1 MNLKPSTQ
9 LNLYGLK
16 TEFIQFVKLFENSK
30 LPNKILLSGEKGIGK
45 CTLAYHLIN
54 FILSNDENF
63 SYNLENL
70 SINPENTS
78 YKLIQ
83 NNSNTNFYLIDID
96 DEKKN
101 IDISQIRQLINS
113 LNKSSFNSKPRFIL
127 IDNIEYLNINSI
139 NALLKILEEP
149 NENTYFILINN
160 NKKIFSTILSRCLDF
175 KIKLSYKNI
184 SNINRHLFN
193 SSISDLINE
202 DLINYYLTPGKIY
215 NLIKFSKNNDI
226 DLKNTNL
233 NDFLSIIIKR
243 SYYKGDNVIKSIVY
257 EYLEFFLIKN
267 ISINYTDIFKYFL
280 KRINDVKKYNL
291 DDESLFIEVNKKLLN
306 G

>member
-1 MNLKPSTQ
+1 MNIKPSTQ

-16 TEFIQFVKLFENSK
+16 KELNQFVNLFKNSK

-54 FILSNDENF
+54 FILSNNQKF
-63 SYNLENL
+63 PYNLDSL
-70 SINPENTS
+70 SINSENTS

-96 DEKKN
+96 NEKKN
-101 IDISQIRQLINS
+101 INISQIRQLIDS

-127 IDNIEYLNINSI
+127 IDNIEYLNISSI

-149 NENTYFILINN
+149 RENTYFILIHN
-160 NKKIFSTILSRCLDF
+160 NKKINSTILSRCINF
-175 KIKLSYKNI
+175 KITLSNKNI
-184 SNINRHLFN
+184 SNINKHLFSGN
-193 SSISDLINE
+193 ISDLINE

-215 NLIKFSKNNDI
+215 NLIEFSKNKNI

-233 NDFLSIIIKR
+233 SDFLSIVING
-243 SYYKGDNVIKSIVY
+243 SYYKGDDIIKNIIY

-267 ISINYTDIFKYFL
+267 ISIKYADVFKYFI
-280 KRINDVKKYNL
+280 KRISEVKKYNL
-291 DDESLFIEVNKKLLN
+291 DEESLFIEVNRKLLN

>member
-1 MNLKPSTQ
+1 MSLKPSTQ

-16 TEFIQFVKLFENSK
+16 KELNQFVELFKNSK

-54 FILSNDENF
+54 FILSNNENF
-63 SYNLENL
+63 SYNLDSL
-70 SINPENTS
+70 TINPENTS
-78 YKLIQ
+78 YKLIC
-83 NNSNTNFYLIDID
+83 NNSNTNFHLIDID
-96 DEKKN
+96 NEKRN
-101 IDISQIRQLINS
+101 IDIFQIRQLINT

-160 NKKIFSTILSRCLDF
+160 NKKIYSTILSRCLDF
-175 KIKLSYKNI
+175 KISLSHENI
-184 SNINRHLFN
+184 LNINKHLFN
-193 SSISDLINE
+193 SSINDLINE

-215 NLIKFSKNNDI
+215 NLIEFSKNKDI

-233 NDFLSIIIKR
+233 NDFLSMIIKE
-243 SYYKGDNVIKSIVY
+243 SYYKGDNSIKNIVY

-267 ISINYTDIFKYFL
+267 ISIKYTDVFKYFL
-280 KRINDVKKYNL
+280 KRINEVRKYNL
-291 DDESLFIEVNKKLLN
+291 DEESLFIEVNKKLLN

>member
-1 MNLKPSTQ
+1 MSLKPSTQ

-16 TEFIQFVKLFENSK
+16 TEFNQFVKLFKNSR

-54 FILSNDENF
+54 FILSNDESY
-63 SYNLENL
+63 SYNLNSL

-96 DEKKN
+96 NEKKN
-101 IDISQIRQLINS
+101 IDISQIRKLIDA
-113 LNKSSFNSKPRFIL
+113 LNKSSFNSKPRFVL
-127 IDNIEYLNINSI
+127 IDNIEYLNISSI

-149 NENTYFILINN
+149 NENIYFILINN
-160 NKKIFSTILSRCLDF
+160 NKKIYSTILSRCLDF
-175 KIKLSYKNI
+175 KITLSNKNI
-184 SNINRHLFN
+184 LDINRHLLN

-215 NLIKFSKNNDI
+215 NLIEFSKNKDI

-233 NDFLSIIIKR
+233 NDFLSIIIKE
-243 SYYKGDNVIKSIVY
+243 SYYKGDNTIKNIVY
-257 EYLEFFLIKN
+257 EYLEFFLVKN
-267 ISINYTDIFKYFL
+267 ISIKYTDVFKYFL

-291 DDESLFIEVNKKLLN
+291 DEESLFIEVNKKLLN

>member
-1 MNLKPSTQ
+1 MSLKPSTQ

-16 TEFIQFVKLFENSK
+16 KELNQFVELFKNSK

-54 FILSNDENF
+54 FILSNNENF
-63 SYNLENL
+63 SYNLDSL

-83 NNSNTNFYLIDID
+83 NNSNTNFHLIDID
-96 DEKKN
+96 SEKKN
-101 IDISQIRQLINS
+101 IDISQIRQLIDD

-127 IDNIEYLNINSI
+127 IDNIEYLNIYSI

-160 NKKIFSTILSRCLDF
+160 NKKIYSTILSRCLDF
-175 KIKLSYKNI
+175 KIRLSHENI
-184 SNINRHLFN
+184 SNINKQLFN
-193 SSISDLINE
+193 SGINDLINE

-215 NLIKFSKNNDI
+215 NLIEFSKNKDI
-226 DLKNTNL
+226 DLKSTNL
-233 NDFLSIIIKR
+233 NNFLSVIIKE
-243 SYYKGDNVIKSIVY
+243 SYYKGDNSTKNIVY
-257 EYLEFFLIKN
+257 EYLEFFLIKK
-267 ISINYTDIFKYFL
+267 ISIKYADVFKYFL
-280 KRINDVKKYNL
+280 KRINDVRKYNL
-291 DDESLFIEVNKKLLN
+291 DEETLFIEVNKKLLN

>member
-1 MNLKPSTQ
+1 MNIKPSTQ

-16 TEFIQFVKLFENSK
+16 KELNQFVNLFKNSK

-54 FILSNDENF
+54 FILSNNQKF
-63 SYNLENL
+63 PYNLDSL

-96 DEKKN
+96 NEKKN
-101 IDISQIRQLINS
+101 INISQIRQLIDS

-127 IDNIEYLNINSI
+127 IDNIEYLNISSI

-149 NENTYFILINN
+149 RENTYFILIHN
-160 NKKIFSTILSRCLDF
+160 NKKINSTILSRCINF
-175 KIKLSYKNI
+175 KITLSNKNI
-184 SNINRHLFN
+184 SNINKHLFSGN
-193 SSISDLINE
+193 ISDLINE

-215 NLIKFSKNNDI
+215 NLIEFSKNKNI

-233 NDFLSIIIKR
+233 SDFLSIVING
-243 SYYKGDNVIKSIVY
+243 SYYKGDDIIKNIIY

-267 ISINYTDIFKYFL
+267 ISIKYADVFKYFI
-280 KRINDVKKYNL
+280 KRISEVKKYNL
-291 DDESLFIEVNKKLLN
+291 DEESLFIEVNRKLLN

>member
-1 MNLKPSTQ
+1 MSLKSSTQ

-16 TEFIQFVKLFENSK
+16 KELNQFVELFKKSK

-54 FILSNDENF
+54 FILSNNENF
-63 SYNLENL
+63 SYNLDSL
-70 SINPENTS
+70 TINPENTS

-83 NNSNTNFYLIDID
+83 NNSNTNFHLIDID
-96 DEKKN
+96 IEKKI
-101 IDISQIRQLINS
+101 IDISQIRKLINTF
-113 LNKSSFNSKPRFIL
+113 NKSSFNSKPRFIL
-127 IDNIEYLNINSI
+127 IDNIEYLNINST

-160 NKKIFSTILSRCLDF
+160 NKKIYSTILSRCLDF
-175 KIKLSYKNI
+175 KISMSHKNI
-184 SNINRHLFN
+184 SKINRNLFN
-193 SSISDLINE
+193 SSINDLINA

-215 NLIKFSKNNDI
+215 YLIEFSKNKDI

-233 NDFLSIIIKR
+233 NDFLSMIIKE
-243 SYYKGDNVIKSIVY
+243 SYYKGDNAIKNIIY

-267 ISINYTDIFKYFL
+267 ISIKYTDLFKYFL
-280 KRINDVKKYNL
+280 KRINDVRKYNL
-291 DDESLFIEVNKKLLN
+291 DEESLFIEVNKKLLN